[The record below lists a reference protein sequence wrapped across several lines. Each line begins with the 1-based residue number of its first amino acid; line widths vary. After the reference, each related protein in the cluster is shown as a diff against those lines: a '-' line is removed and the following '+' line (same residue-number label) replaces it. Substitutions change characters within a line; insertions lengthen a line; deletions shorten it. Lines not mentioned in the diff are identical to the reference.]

1 MELGL
6 QDKVVVVTGGG
17 SGIGLAAALEFA
29 REGARVAI
37 CGRTPAK
44 LEGAAAAFQSEGLGS
59 RLFYRTCDVTVKIEV
74 KAFAD
79 ATAQAFG
86 PIDIWVNNAGSNK
99 IKSLTLFEDED
110 IEEIAGINL
119 KSFVICTNVAAAQM
133 KGRGGV
139 IVNASSFSA
148 LMPNAGR
155 GLYSACKAAVLNL
168 TRTYAAELAADG
180 IRVVAYVPG
189 QIESAL
195 TERIIAAVGRDTL
208 VANIPM
214 RRLGTPED
222 LAKPIV
228 FISSPAAAYINGTAI
243 EVTGAKFSV
252 QNPGYS
258 WEGKTDVS
266 ANRP

>member
-1 MELGL
+1 MDLELT
-6 QDKVVVVTGGG
+6 DKVVVVTGGG
-17 SGIGLAAALEFA
+17 SGIGLAAALAFA

-37 CGRTPAK
+37 CGRTLQK
-44 LEGAAAAFQSEGLGS
+44 LEDAAGAFRLAGLDE
-59 RLFYRTCDVTVKIEV
+59 RLYYKTCDVTVSTDV
-74 KAFAD
+74 AAFAD
-79 ATAQAFG
+79 AVTQALG

-99 IKSLTLFEDED
+99 IKSLKLFDDAD
-110 IEEIAGINL
+110 IEEIANINL
-119 KSFVICTNVAAAQM
+119 KSFIICTNVAVRHM

-168 TRTYAAELAADG
+168 TRTYAAELASEG
-180 IRVVAYVPG
+180 IRVVAYIPG

-195 TERIIAAVGRDTL
+195 TDRIIAAIGREKL
-208 VANIPM
+208 IANIPM

-228 FISSPAAAYINGTAI
+228 FIASPAAAYINGSAI

-258 WEGKTDVS
+258 WEEK
-266 ANRP
+266 